1 MTKQHTGL
9 EVICRLHASVTQTP
23 VPMTSRSRSQKP
35 TTQAMRVLVC
45 WTAVSSAALLVPT
58 QARAAQDDARAL
70 EATPP
75 IALHRIDPKYPERT
89 TATDDHADVLIKL
102 SLDATGA
109 IVATEVAQSGGALFD
124 TAALESLKGWRF
136 APAVMHGRAVAST
149 IRVPFHFERPA
160 LPAAAA
166 TPSTGSAP
174 HSAASVQP
182 TPTSPTAA
190 QSAREVVTP
199 EDVHVTGHSYIPN
212 RGGADL
218 DITVGQLSKVP
229 RQDAAAFLRMAP
241 GLMLTNQGGTGHP
254 YQIFLRGF
262 DAREGQDIEFA
273 VDGIPINEVG
283 NPHGNGLADTH
294 FILPELVQSLRVI
307 EGPYAPQQGNFAVA
321 GSALYDV
328 GLKDPGL
335 TAKAMYGS
343 FGTKR
348 LVLLWKPSSA
358 TSHTFAGAELFSSSG
373 FGQNRA
379 SSRATAMAGYEIPLG
394 RAASLRL
401 LATSYATG
409 YQQAGVL
416 REDDVLSGRKG
427 FYDTNDTTQGGDVAR
442 HSVGMTLD
450 AKDGDMRYM
459 QSVFAT
465 YRASRI
471 RQNFT
476 GFREDPQQSW
486 QSTHPQRGDLIDQQS
501 TAVTVGARGSARH
514 RFRAFERPQDLEFGY
529 FARFDSVDGL
539 QQRDRADTNIPYRGE
554 LDLSSSMS
562 NLGLYVDAS
571 IKPLAWLTVRGGAR
585 ADLFHYKVTNRC
597 AVTTRSAI
605 AGGVP
610 DTECFSADRQGYRSP
625 DQTATAVTT
634 VLQPRAVVLMGP
646 WDGITISA
654 SYGRG
659 TRSLDPQYV
668 NQGAETPFAT
678 VHSGELGVLWN
689 KSMGAV
695 TASIRTAFFSTYVDR
710 DLFFN
715 QTEGRNTLANGTS
728 RTGFSAYSRFTGK
741 FFDVAGSVTLVK
753 SRFDDTGLAV
763 PYSPGFV
770 ARLDGTVFGDT
781 SLKLADH
788 AIEGSI
794 GAGISIVGPRPLPF
808 NERTNVQG
816 LIDIAASAKW
826 RSLSLGATCTN
837 LLGREYRLGEFNYTS
852 DFRSRD
858 YPTQVAARHFSAG
871 EPRAVYL
878 TLGITLAPSTDR
890 PPSPAAAPS
899 TPATSLERKTP

>member
-1 MTKQHTGL
+1 MKCVYDEAAHGPGSHLQTACECDTD
-9 EVICRLHASVTQTP
+9 ASAHDEPLAIPKTHN
-23 VPMTSRSRSQKP
+23 SG
-35 TTQAMRVLVC
+35 
-45 WTAVSSAALLVPT
+45 
-58 QARAAQDDARAL
+58 DARAGL
-70 EATPP
+70 LDRCIERRAACTYAGTRRTRRRACARSDAAYRAASHRPEVSRTHNRNRRPRGCTHQIIARRDGRHCCNRSCP
-75 IALHRIDPKYPERT
+75 IRRRAVRYRRARVAQRLAIRARSNAWPRRGFDHSSSVSLRAPSSARCRSHALHR
-89 TATDDHADVLIKL
+89 L
-102 SLDATGA
+102 G
-109 IVATEVAQSGGALFD
+109 
-124 TAALESLKGWRF
+124 
-136 APAVMHGRAVAST
+136 
-149 IRVPFHFERPA
+149 
-160 LPAAAA
+160 
-166 TPSTGSAP
+166 
-174 HSAASVQP
+174 
-182 TPTSPTAA
+182 AA
-190 QSAREVVTP
+190 QRSKRAAYTDITNRCAKRP
-199 EDVHVTGHSYIPN
+199 RTGHSYIPN